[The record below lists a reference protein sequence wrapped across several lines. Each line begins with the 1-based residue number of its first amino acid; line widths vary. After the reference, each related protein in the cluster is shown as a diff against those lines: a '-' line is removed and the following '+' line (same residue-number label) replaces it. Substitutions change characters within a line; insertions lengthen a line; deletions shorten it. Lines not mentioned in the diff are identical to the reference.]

1 VDIAGRI
8 AETCEDGALRSLLN
22 NTREYALLVEGETS
36 YHGKDGEAEWT
47 KLGDVIAGSWERA
60 LNRIETW
67 LRWEGSSVTPLEET
81 DAVSDNDTAEDNESR
96 GVQSGDA

>member
-1 VDIAGRI
+1 
-8 AETCEDGALRSLLN
+8 
-22 NTREYALLVEGETS
+22 
-36 YHGKDGEAEWT
+36 
-47 KLGDVIAGSWERA
+47 
-60 LNRIETW
+60 